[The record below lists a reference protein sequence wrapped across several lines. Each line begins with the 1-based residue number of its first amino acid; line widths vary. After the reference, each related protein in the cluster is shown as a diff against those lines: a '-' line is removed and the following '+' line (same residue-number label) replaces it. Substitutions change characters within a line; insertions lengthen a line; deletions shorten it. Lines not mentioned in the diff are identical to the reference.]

1 MFFQLLTRCCPNGIK
16 DNNATTQAVRFFI
29 SKILLIKKL
38 NVEKKIFTILLR
50 KEEKVL
56 CKTSIKLK

>member
-38 NVEKKIFTILLR
+38 NVEKKNIYDFIEKRR
-50 KEEKVL
+50 KGIV
-56 CKTSIKLK
+56 